1 MSNRLILFL
10 VILIIF
16 SSRSYSQ
23 VGESP
28 IRFFGYFQ
36 IPFSHQDV
44 IDGPSY
50 NSFNMQQLNIFAQKD
65 LGRDWTTLI
74 NLEFLNTY
82 SSNKFWGSFNLEE
95 AWVRYRSSKELNIKI
110 GLQIP
115 IFNNLNEI
123 NNRTPLLPYI
133 IRPLAYETS
142 FGEFLDI
149 ESFIPKRTFIQAYGY
164 FPSGDFKVDYAFYI
178 GNSPNIASLNVPSE
192 VQSGIDTT
200 NTFLLGGRTGIRY
213 RDLKTGVSFT
223 YDVINKFSDRDTLW
237 GLPST
242 SLDEIKRYRLGAD
255 FSYIFKDISFEA
267 EFVKVIHDDNFS
279 EIDFDK
285 LFYYG
290 TLSYQFNDDLL
301 GYITYTK
308 TEENSILKFDGF
320 PSFEVGVQVSSFGA
334 SYDFND
340 RIRLKAQYGYVNVD
354 VPEHPSKFHYYS
366 AGVSVFF

>member
-1 MSNRLILFL
+1 
-10 VILIIF
+10 
-16 SSRSYSQ
+16 
-23 VGESP
+23 
-28 IRFFGYFQ
+28 
-36 IPFSHQDV
+36 
-44 IDGPSY
+44 
-50 NSFNMQQLNIFAQKD
+50 
-65 LGRDWTTLI
+65 
-74 NLEFLNTY
+74 
-82 SSNKFWGSFNLEE
+82 
-95 AWVRYRSSKELNIKI
+95 
-110 GLQIP
+110 
-115 IFNNLNEI
+115 
-123 NNRTPLLPYI
+123 
-133 IRPLAYETS
+133 
-142 FGEFLDI
+142 
-149 ESFIPKRTFIQAYGY
+149 
-164 FPSGDFKVDYAFYI
+164 
-178 GNSPNIASLNVPSE
+178 
-192 VQSGIDTT
+192 QSGIDTN